1 MPQGFVITKWTHDQ
15 GMVVEMSY
23 PDTIEVDL
31 DEMMRVFYAHVV
43 GAGSGG
49 DVLVRLEKAH
59 SNVSS
64 HFTGMDAKVPYLINL
79 MLELGE
85 DPEMFGEVIIK
96 EINENILKYLN
107 QLGINVNKDFEL
119 KKTLKQYLKSAL
131 FLLDRLKNMT
141 REQRFAQI
149 YSSKKSRSILE
160 ILQEKAYSRR
170 ELQHILE
177 GKLGSFISNI
187 EYALDPFVKTNLIK
201 QDWIEGFTDIFLF
214 LISDFT
220 IFRKPV
226 ENLIKSAKNNLPN
239 PYLAKRYL
247 REVNAFYSNYQP
259 SLVDNI
265 NIALNLLN
273 PDKYDFIV
281 LLRDRAYPLHKLPKS
296 PADSFL
302 DTRALL
308 KSLESDQIIKI
319 IKDKKDFEWVFLF
332 TDISVESFY
341 PEYLLEKIRTTNQRK
356 EIAVK
361 HLELLKEV
369 YQK

>member
-15 GMVVEMSY
+15 GMLVEMSY
-23 PDTIEVDL
+23 PEEIEVDL
-31 DEMMRVFYAHVV
+31 DDMMRVFYAHVV

-64 HFTGMDAKVPYLINL
+64 HFTGMDAKVPYLVNL

-85 DPEMFGEVIIK
+85 DPDMFGEAIIK
-96 EINENILKYLN
+96 EINNNIVKYLN
-107 QLGINVNKDFEL
+107 QLGIDINKDFET
-119 KKTLKQYLKSAL
+119 KRTLKEYLKNAL

-141 REQRFAQI
+141 KEQRLAQI
-149 YSSKKSRSILE
+149 YSSKKTRTILE
-160 ILQEKAYSRR
+160 ILHERAYSRR
-170 ELQHILE
+170 ELQNILE
-177 GKLGSFISNI
+177 EKLGTFVSSI
-187 EYALDPFVKTNLIK
+187 EYTLDPFIKTNLVK

-220 IFRKPV
+220 IFRKPA
-226 ENLIKSAKNNLPN
+226 ENLIESTKKNLPS
-239 PYLAKRYL
+239 PELAKDYRDA
-247 REVNAFYSNYQP
+247 VSKFFSNYQP
-259 SLVDNI
+259 TLVDNV

-281 LLRDRAYPLHKLPKS
+281 LLRERPYPLNKLPKS
-296 PADSFL
+296 PSDSFL

-308 KSLESDQIIKI
+308 ESLEKDQIVKI
-319 IKDKKDFEWVFLF
+319 LKDKRDIEWVFLF
-332 TDISVESFY
+332 TDISTDTFF
-341 PEYLLEKIRTTNQRK
+341 PEYILENIRTAPLKK
-356 EIAVK
+356 EINVR
-361 HLELLKEV
+361 HLELLEDV